1 MIIIIKDPMT
11 LKNNIF
17 SKAIKLISSIFL
29 LFVLTSCSGF
39 GSKEE
44 TGGIAKKR
52 MEPNIKEATRKS
64 VDSGGITLFGNKKN
78 DELGQ
83 NNSMWKA
90 TLEVLDFIPLANA
103 TFSGG
108 VIITDW
114 YTSEENSNK
123 SIKINVK
130 FTSPELA
137 VNSIDVDAFEKKC
150 VANNCQITKLSKE
163 FSSKIKVKIIEK
175 ARELEIKKSNK
186 K

>member
-1 MIIIIKDPMT
+1 MT
-11 LKNNIF
+11 FKNNILP
-17 SKAIKLISSIFL
+17 KAIKLIFSIFL
-29 LFVLTSCSGF
+29 LFLITSCSGF

-44 TGGIAKKR
+44 TETAGVKKKR
-52 MEPNIKEATRKS
+52 FEPNLKDAARKNL
-64 VDSGGITLFGNKKN
+64 DSGGLTLFGNKKN

-83 NNSMWKA
+83 NNVMWKA

-103 TFSGG
+103 SFSGG

-114 YTSEENSNK
+114 YTSEKNSNK
-123 SIKINVK
+123 SIKISVK

-137 VNSIDVDAFEKKC
+137 VNSVDVDAFEKKC
-150 VANNCQITKLSKE
+150 VANNCQITKLSEE

-175 ARELEIKKSNK
+175 ARELEIKRNNK

>member
-1 MIIIIKDPMT
+1 MT
-11 LKNNIF
+11 FKNNILP
-17 SKAIKLISSIFL
+17 KAIKLIFSIFL
-29 LFVLTSCSGF
+29 LFLITSCSGF

-44 TGGIAKKR
+44 TETAGVKKKR
-52 MEPNIKEATRKS
+52 FEPNLKDAARKNL
-64 VDSGGITLFGNKKN
+64 DSGGLTLFGNKKN

-83 NNSMWKA
+83 NNIMWKA

-114 YTSEENSNK
+114 YTSEKNSNK
-123 SIKINVK
+123 SIKISVK

-137 VNSIDVDAFEKKC
+137 VNSVDVDAFEKKC
-150 VANNCQITKLSKE
+150 VANNCQITKLSEE

-175 ARELEIKKSNK
+175 ARELEIKRNNK